1 MSKIK
6 LTESQLSNVIKET
19 LSRLKESTRD
29 DLYKSQIEKEFPRA
43 LNNYDGKM
51 PYDQYYLELTNN
63 KKEQDKLQRRTDSK
77 NKTSDRNAQYKAEY
91 GERDKEIR
99 KQNINAKKLEVID
112 DFVDYLPDNF
122 PYLVDT
128 AMEKTWQGKDGAF
141 YFIIGRLISDFSR
154 LYFSEDEKKGAD
166 YLTKLI
172 NHNDYEDYFLDK
184 VVDKFG
190 YEIEF

>member
-1 MSKIK
+1 
-6 LTESQLSNVIKET
+6 
-19 LSRLKESTRD
+19 
-29 DLYKSQIEKEFPRA
+29 
-43 LNNYDGKM
+43 
-51 PYDQYYLELTNN
+51 
-63 KKEQDKLQRRTDSK
+63 
-77 NKTSDRNAQYKAEY
+77 
-91 GERDKEIR
+91 
-99 KQNINAKKLEVID
+99 
-112 DFVDYLPDNF
+112 
-122 PYLVDT
+122 
-128 AMEKTWQGKDGAF
+128 MEKTWQGKDGAF